1 MEGFIF
7 DWHGAKTLN
16 FRSMLGWRNVMAF
29 ASSCCQPD
37 EEREKKKLA
46 SDVLIFPFRIQK
58 LLPPN
63 ISHLGNNSQAKNG
76 KFLQNSA
83 IDRRVMVAKTLP

>member
-29 ASSCCQPD
+29 ASSCG
-37 EEREKKKLA
+37 EEKKKLA
-46 SDVLIFPFRIQK
+46 SDVLILPFRIQK
-58 LLPPN
+58 LLPPHT
-63 ISHLGNNSQAKNG
+63 SHLGNNSQAKDS

-83 IDRRVMVAKTLP
+83 VDRRVMAAKTLP